1 MSKIILLFVLI
12 SLISTKGPY
21 KMDKDVYILTQ
32 KNFGFA
38 LHEFKYLL
46 VLFYDPECPHCKDFM
61 PIYEKTATLLKN
73 ENFIFT
79 KIDCEKNQ
87 KIEETYNIETFPTL
101 MLLIG
106 EKRIIYEGKRNSE
119 DIKKWLEEKTK
130 PKITEIDTKDEL
142 DKFTK
147 NKISLVYFG
156 NNETTI
162 NNIIIAERKFETMPI
177 GIVSNEELI
186 KEESLNEKNNKEY
199 INIYKDFDNHIE
211 ALSNNLS
218 HENIYKFVNTY
229 YYPRIID
236 FNDYTAPIIFS
247 KRQPSL
253 VLFSSIKNSENN
265 NYSDILNKIW
275 PEIKYK
281 IKLFLCVKRG
291 YMASRMAE
299 YCGITENNIPKI
311 FIVEAENETPKKY
324 EMNGEINKENIM
336 NFINNWSEGKLEP
349 YIRSEPIPEKNDNA
363 LVKLVGKN
371 FKKEV
376 IENDKD
382 VLVYFVSPKCTRCQ
396 EFEPQLEKLAKKLKK
411 NNKLL
416 VIAKMDAIL
425 NDIDIDELQ
434 IHSFPTIVFYPGN
447 TKDKEPLQMKG
458 RKNDV
463 EAIEKFITSNAYTMI
478 KTEENSDL

>member
-1 MSKIILLFVLI
+1 MTKIFLLFVLI

-21 KMDKDVYILTQ
+21 KIDNDVYILTQ

-61 PIYEKTATLLKN
+61 PIYEKTATLLKG
-73 ENFIFT
+73 ENFVFT
-79 KIDCEKNQ
+79 KIDCVKNQ
-87 KIEETYNIETFPTL
+87 KIEETYNIEAFPTL

-106 EKRIIYEGKRNSE
+106 EQRIIYEGKRNSE

-130 PKITEIDTKDEL
+130 PKLTQIDTKEEL

-147 NKISLVYFG
+147 DKISLVYFS
-156 NNETTI
+156 NNEETI

-177 GIVSNEELI
+177 GIISNEELL
-186 KEESLNEKNNKEY
+186 KEESLNEKENKEY

-211 ALSNNLS
+211 TLNNNLS

-229 YYPRIID
+229 YLPKIID
-236 FNDYTAPIIFS
+236 FNDNTAPIIFS

-253 VLFSSIKNSENN
+253 VLFSSIKNSKNEK
-265 NYSDILNKIW
+265 YSDILTEIW
-275 PEIKYK
+275 PAFKYK

-291 YMASRMAE
+291 FMASKLAE
-299 YCGITENNIPKI
+299 YCGITEDNIPKI
-311 FIVEAENETPKKY
+311 FIIQAENETPKKY
-324 EMNGEINKENIM
+324 EMNEEINKENIM

-349 YIRSEPIPEKNDNA
+349 FIRSEPIPDNNNNT

-371 FKKEV
+371 FRKEV

-382 VLVYFVSPKCTRCQ
+382 VLVYFVSPKCKRCQ
-396 EFEPQLEKLAKKLKK
+396 EFEPELEKLAKKLK

-425 NDIDIDELQ
+425 NDIDELQ
-434 IHSFPTIVFYPGN
+434 IHSFPTIAFYPGN
-447 TKDKEPLQMKG
+447 AKDKEPLQMKG
-458 RKNDV
+458 RKSDI

-478 KTEENSDL
+478 KTEENNSDL